1 MDGRQPSFLSNFLH
15 LGWAGLCNLN
25 LFNIADSIVNYPSV
39 YPSSQK
45 SRQWYTALFCLLPWL
60 CYAGQCLT
68 MVAYLNK
75 DNRRMQYKN
84 RVEKRIVQWL
94 KIVALKETRDYADG
108 KWVDLYRGKKFVNSA
123 GKLSN
128 PGRVLLS
135 PVLLL
140 SFIHTEGGSDP
151 KEVRS
156 FVKDARLKLPTKSGK
171 LKTNKANLV
180 QI

>member
-1 MDGRQPSFLSNFLH
+1 
-15 LGWAGLCNLN
+15 
-25 LFNIADSIVNYPSV
+25 
-39 YPSSQK
+39 
-45 SRQWYTALFCLLPWL
+45 
-60 CYAGQCLT
+60 

-94 KIVALKETRDYADG
+94 KNVALKETRDYADG

-128 PGRVLLS
+128 PGIVLWS
-135 PVLLL
+135 PILLL
-140 SFIHTEGGSDP
+140 SFIHLVSPHTTEGGCDP

-156 FVKDARLKLPTKSGK
+156 FVRDARLKLNTKSSK
-171 LKTNKANLV
+171 LKIYKASLV
-180 QI
+180 